1 MQRLFEGDALTVQ
14 SLSDYTKI
22 QVATKIVD
30 EVAVR
35 KSQDTNIEVQDVS
48 GMVKIGSVLSHRRWR
63 T

>member
-1 MQRLFEGDALTVQ
+1 MQRLFEGDALTVR

-35 KSQDTNIEVQDVS
+35 KSQDTSIEIQDVS
-48 GMVKIGSVLSHRRWR
+48 GMV
-63 T
+63 